1 MFNIQHD
8 LDAMIIA
15 LLGVVSLIWLGRNIF
30 MAFKELIKDQSENS
44 YSGHRAG

>member
-1 MFNIQHD
+1 
-8 LDAMIIA
+8 
-15 LLGVVSLIWLGRNIF
+15 